1 MMGGS
6 GGGDAT
12 ATIVIIVVVALLP
25 ACWVCA
31 CIAYHLLFRGLE
43 KERAFSMIS
52 PPAEGGTRMARPR
65 QSGLR
70 ASNAAATEAT
80 GEEAK
85 GADDWGELSEPEE
98 EPGDD
103 EEDEEDEEEKGD
115 EEGDGIVGRLV
126 TRRNRGNRKAVERAR
141 GANRP
146 PSVLAAQG
154 SSFGVGVGIG
164 VEKRAGSLSSDSG
177 QQASSPKVRPEII
190 GWLTKEEENAAS
202 PLESQPGPSAGSS
215 SSYSSSSSG
224 QLTFEVSVTTAPAP
238 STASAP
244 AMVSHRGPSFD
255 RLL

>member
-1 MMGGS
+1 
-6 GGGDAT
+6 
-12 ATIVIIVVVALLP
+12 
-25 ACWVCA
+25 
-31 CIAYHLLFRGLE
+31 
-43 KERAFSMIS
+43 
-52 PPAEGGTRMARPR
+52 MARPR

-70 ASNAAATEAT
+70 ASSAAATEAT

-98 EPGDD
+98 EPGD
-103 EEDEEDEEEKGD
+103 EEEHEEEKGG

-146 PSVLAAQG
+146 PSALAAQG

-177 QQASSPKVRPEII
+177 QQASSPKVRPEIM